1 MIKSEY
7 MHLGRPLPLV
17 VSPLTDDVDLPEWAS
32 GNRGWIDDQ
41 LAKSAV
47 VLFRGFQVESPAR
60 FQSVVQAISG
70 TPLEYK
76 ERSSPRSQVEGN
88 IYTSTDYPPSYSIFL
103 HSESSYSST
112 WPMKVFFCCAIGA
125 AQGGETPVADTRAI
139 LRRIDPEI
147 RARFQDKGV
156 MYVRNFG
163 QGPGLSWNTVFQTTD
178 KAQVDAYCRQAAIQ
192 PEWLPGDR
200 LRTRHVRPAIATH
213 PRTGESVWF
222 NHAAFFHVS
231 TLDPMIREALLASYA
246 QEDLPNNTYYGDGSP
261 IEAEVLDHIR
271 AAYAAE
277 LVAFPWQPQDVML
290 LDNMLTAHGR
300 APFKG
305 SRRILVAMAEPI
317 HAMEAVH

>member
-7 MHLGRPLPLV
+7 MHDGRPLPLV

-32 GNRGWIDDQ
+32 RNRSWIEDQ
-41 LAKSAV
+41 LVKSAV
-47 VLFRGFQVESPAR
+47 ILFRGFNVESPAR

-88 IYTSTDYPPSYSIFL
+88 IYTSTDYPPSFSIFP

-112 WPMKVFFCCAIGA
+112 WPGKVFFCCAIAA
-125 AQGGETPVADTRAI
+125 AQGGATPVADTRAI

-147 RARFQDKGV
+147 RVRFQGRGV

-178 KAQVDAYCRQAAIQ
+178 KTQVEAYCRQAGIQ
-192 PEWLPGDR
+192 PEWLPGNR

-231 TLDPMIREALLASYA
+231 TLDPMIRDALLASYA
-246 QEDLPNNTYYGDGSP
+246 PEDLPNNTYYGDGTP
-261 IEAEVLDHIR
+261 IEPDVLDHIR

-277 LVAFPWQPQDVML
+277 LVTFPWQPQDVMV

-305 SRRILVAMAEPI
+305 PRRILVAMAEPI